1 MNRRATNLLLVAVVS
16 VPLMLV
22 ACSLAPN
29 PPPTTP
35 TVRHSATSLSP
46 SPPDSLQPTPY
57 PYTTPLPPAQPTIL
71 DGTYTKLDPRQAK
84 STPLPEGR
92 VWMPHPVRE
101 GVYWAKPVP
110 YPLVGG
116 EWTLQLDKGIF
127 RVYHENT
134 GWRTF
139 GSFTVSDDQV
149 QFFNDPQCV
158 NAVGTYRWT
167 FEAHELILEAVADKC
182 DGRVLGG
189 GGLRVDNFTELPWT
203 LTNPSTDD

>member
-1 MNRRATNLLLVAVVS
+1 MNGRATSLLLVAVVS

-29 PPPTTP
+29 PPPTTS
-35 TVRHSATSLSP
+35 TVRQAATSLSSRP
-46 SPPDSLQPTPY
+46 SESLQPIPY
-57 PYTTPLPPAQPTIL
+57 PYTTPLPPAEPTIL
-71 DGTYTKLDPRQAK
+71 DGTYTKLDPRQAE

-101 GVYWAKPVP
+101 EVYWAKPLP

-116 EWTLQLDKGIF
+116 AWTLQLDKGVF
-127 RVYHENT
+127 LVFHEST

-139 GSFTVSDDQV
+139 GSFTVSDDQI

-158 NAVGTYRWT
+158 NDVGTYRWT
-167 FEAHELILEAVADKC
+167 IEARKLSLEAVSDKC

-203 LTNPSTDD
+203 LTDPSTGD